1 MFNIA
6 IIGDKDTIWPFKAF
20 GFAVYPLKDINDAN
34 EMLKGMLNKNY
45 SIIFVTEDL
54 FKQCEQQIQEIQSL
68 PLPAIVIL
76 PNNQGSQGIGQGRLQ
91 QILRRAVGS
100 EIGQGT

>member
-1 MFNIA
+1 MSNIA

-20 GFAVYPLKDINDAN
+20 GFVIYSIKDIKDAN
-34 EMLKGMLNKNY
+34 EILKGILNKNY
-45 SIIFVTEDL
+45 SIIFVTEDV

-76 PNNQGSQGIGQGRLQ
+76 PNNQGSQGIGRNRLQ
-91 QILRRAVGS
+91 QILRKAVGS
-100 EIGQGT
+100 EIG